1 MQSLF
6 ILADESPLDLQDW
19 QVQPLSWSSSLV
31 KSESSWQQLC
41 VWSQSLRQALF
52 NMCLYRVLSR
62 EAAANSYLFSV
73 FHPKTSCLWSFCCAT
88 HTATTAARDTLSL
101 KRMVT
106 YFYKAHAGHTVRQ
119 ERDNCV
125 CELLL
130 ADITVTVADT
140 NDHFSGRCNS
150 ITVPVLMAIASVTS
164 WDRSACRVL
173 KVLACTSNGP
183 ISLGEI
189 KVHVT

>member
-1 MQSLF
+1 MNLHWICRIGRFSHFHGL
-6 ILADESPLDLQDW
+6 LP
-19 QVQPLSWSSSLV
+19 SWKV
-31 KSESSWQQLC
+31 KVHGSNC
-41 VWSQSLRQALF
+41 VFGHRVSGRPCST
-52 NMCLYRVLSR
+52 CLYRVLSR

-101 KRMVT
+101 KRAVT
-106 YFYKAHAGHTVRQ
+106 YFYKAHAGHTARQ
-119 ERDNCV
+119 ERDDCV
-125 CELLL
+125 GELLL

-173 KVLACTSNGP
+173 KVLGCTSNGP
-183 ISLGEI
+183 ISLGQI
-189 KVHVT
+189 IVHVR